1 MAHWNNHNKELSG
14 VSINDPD
21 AEAMFRKIFGKAED
35 EEGDKDF
42 EAEFSKAVSEEVHF
56 KEAEPSDKRRIL
68 IEPEAEGYGV
78 HLEGTTAEILGMLL
92 AVIDAA
98 YNLMGKNLE
107 HTGRFAFLAL
117 MAKHMKALTEDAVNK
132 KFN

>member
-21 AEAMFRKIFGKAED
+21 TEAMFRKIFGKAEGD
-35 EEGDKDF
+35 ENVDF
-42 EAEFSKAVSEEVHF
+42 EAEYNRAISEEVHF

-98 YNLMGKNLE
+98 YDLMGKNLE
-107 HTGRFAFLAL
+107 HTGRFAFLAV
-117 MAKHMKALTEDAVNK
+117 MARHMKALTEDAINK